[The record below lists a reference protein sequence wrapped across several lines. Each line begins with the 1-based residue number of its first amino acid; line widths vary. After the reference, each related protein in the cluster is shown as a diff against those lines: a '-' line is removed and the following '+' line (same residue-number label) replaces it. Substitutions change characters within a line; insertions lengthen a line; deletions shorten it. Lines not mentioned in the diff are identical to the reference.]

1 MTDLEPVEVA
11 EKVAEGV
18 GVMEEEEDEIR
29 VVLSTSVALEA
40 LLWAAAS
47 PRRAATTNERIVSDD
62 QSGRE

>member
-18 GVMEEEEDEIR
+18 GVMEEEEDEIC

-47 PRRAATTNERIVSDD
+47 PRRAARTNERIVSDD